1 MTMITKYVYEN
12 IAGTGFQWHPVTNEG
27 DVLFYPCGNLKGV
40 KAFVEA
46 YGDVIADKLADAE
59 NNYGLA
65 FYACGYDGKAQQEF
79 ISSWAEEGVS
89 VF

>member
-1 MTMITKYVYEN
+1 MIAKYVHEN

-27 DVLFYPCGNLKGV
+27 DVLFYPCGENLEDV
-40 KAFVEA
+40 EAFVEA
-46 YGDVIADKLADAE
+46 CGDLIEEKLADEE

-65 FYACGYDGKAQQEF
+65 FYACGYNGKAQQDF
-79 ISSWAEEGVS
+79 IKSWAEQGVS

>member
-1 MTMITKYVYEN
+1 MIKKYIYEN
-12 IAGTGFQWHPVTNEG
+12 IANTGFKWHPVTNEG
-27 DVLFYPCGNLKGV
+27 DVLFYPCGDLKGV

-46 YGDVIADKLADAE
+46 YGDVIEDQQADEE

-65 FYACGYDGKAQQEF
+65 FYVCGYDGKAQQEF

>member
-1 MTMITKYVYEN
+1 MITKYVYEN
-12 IAGTGFQWHPVTNEG
+12 IAGTGFMWHPVTDEG
-27 DVLFYPCGNLKGV
+27 DVLFYPCGENLEAV

-46 YGDVIADKLADAE
+46 CGDIIADKLEDTE
-59 NNYGLA
+59 HNYGLA

>member
-12 IAGTGFQWHPVTNEG
+12 IAGTGFMWHPVTNEG
-27 DVLFYPCGNLKGV
+27 EVLFYPCGELKG
-40 KAFVEA
+40 A
-46 YGDVIADKLADAE
+46 

-65 FYACGYDGKAQQEF
+65 FYACGYDGKAQQDF
-79 ISSWAEEGVS
+79 INGWAEEGVS

>member
-1 MTMITKYVYEN
+1 MTITKYTYEN
-12 IAGTGFQWHPVTNEG
+12 VAGAGFMWHPVTNEG
-27 DVLFYPCGNLKGV
+27 DVLYYPCGENLKDV

-46 YGDVIADKLADAE
+46 CGDLIADKLADEE
-59 NNYGLA
+59 NSYGLA

>member
-1 MTMITKYVYEN
+1 MTITKYVYEN
-12 IAGTGFQWHPVTNEG
+12 FTGTGSMWHPVTEEG
-27 DVLFYPCGNLKGV
+27 DVLFYPCGDLKGV

-46 YGDVIADKLADAE
+46 CGDLIEYQQEDEE

-65 FYACGYDGKAQQEF
+65 FYACGYNGQAQQDF
-79 ISSWAEEGVS
+79 IESWAEEGVS

>member
-1 MTMITKYVYEN
+1 MVTKYIYDN
-12 IAGTGFQWHPVTNEG
+12 ISGTGFMWHPVTNEG

-46 YGDVIADKLADAE
+46 CSDLIE
-59 NNYGLA
+59 
-65 FYACGYDGKAQQEF
+65 AQQDF
-79 ISSWAEEGVS
+79 IESWAEQGVS

>member
-1 MTMITKYVYEN
+1 MITKYIYEN
-12 IAGTGFQWHPVTNEG
+12 IAGAGFQWHPVTAEG
-27 DVLFYPCGNLKGV
+27 DVLYYPCGELKGV

-46 YGDVIADKLADAE
+46 CSDLIEAQQADEE

-65 FYACGYDGKAQQEF
+65 FYACGYNSKAQQEF
-79 ISSWAEEGVS
+79 ISSWAELGVS

>member
-1 MTMITKYVYEN
+1 MTITKYTYDN
-12 IAGTGFQWHPVTNEG
+12 LAGTGFQWHPVTDEG
-27 DVLFYPCGNLKGV
+27 DVLFYPCGDLI
-40 KAFVEA
+40 E
-46 YGDVIADKLADAE
+46 DQLADKE

-79 ISSWAEEGVS
+79 ISSWAEKGVS

>member
-1 MTMITKYVYEN
+1 M
-12 IAGTGFQWHPVTNEG
+12 
-27 DVLFYPCGNLKGV
+27 LKGV

-46 YGDVIADKLADAE
+46 YGDVIEDQQADKE

-65 FYACGYDGKAQQEF
+65 FYVCGYDGKAQQEF